1 MSGSSV
7 SKSSIRNLPGRPDL
21 KTIVSIHKLREICQD
36 PVRENNDLAGVL
48 YGGRV
53 SILITSAMLKLGLSA
68 NVASRLMFLCGLS
81 GSLTLLAPGWWR
93 VLGISLIAVAFIFD
107 CVDGE
112 MARYYKVDSFR
123 WAAFDYVHHMTV
135 KGLAFFCLGIGLFLE
150 YDAPWAIA
158 AGAIGSLSWLLLM
171 TLRDLGMALFTKKIV
186 LNDERSENPA
196 YQRLL
201 RNMDQEGAETQEEP
215 PEEPPDVW
223 GSDFRFRPWVIR
235 TYLVSFDLAGPTLLL
250 TSLLDLCIGPFTLAG
265 TTVSPTILMLYLYA
279 VVLPL
284 HLLDLLHG
292 AMRRGGL
299 REELY
304 DLARRIDSFR

>member
-1 MSGSSV
+1 M
-7 SKSSIRNLPGRPDL
+7 
-21 KTIVSIHKLREICQD
+21 KTIVPIPKLREICQD
-36 PVRENNDLAGVL
+36 PVRENNDLAGAL
-48 YGGRV
+48 FGGRF
-53 SILITSAMLKLGLSA
+53 SIFITAAMLRLGLSA
-68 NVASRLMFLCGLS
+68 NVASRLMLLSGLA

-93 VLGISLIAVAFIFD
+93 VLGIGLVTLAFVFD

-150 YDAPWAIA
+150 YGTPWTMA
-158 AGAIGSLSWLLLM
+158 AGGIGSLSWLLLM

-186 LNDERSENPA
+186 LNDQRSENPA

-201 RNMDQEGAETQEEP
+201 KNMGQAGDRSSPEP
-215 PEEPPDVW
+215 PGEPQDVW
-223 GSDFRFRPWVIR
+223 GSDFRFGPWVVR

-250 TSLLDLCIGPFTLAG
+250 TSLLDLCIGPFSLAG
-265 TTVSPTILMLYLYA
+265 ITLSPTILMLYLYA

-292 AMRRGGL
+292 AMRRGEL
-299 REELY
+299 RKELY